1 LGCPGSNP
9 TSHAPR
15 RLTKKPPKPAK
26 PFGTVPVLFVVAMIL
41 LSLGYQLHFSINSA
55 PF

>member
-1 LGCPGSNP
+1 
-9 TSHAPR
+9 
-15 RLTKKPPKPAK
+15 
-26 PFGTVPVLFVVAMIL
+26 VPVLFVVAMIL